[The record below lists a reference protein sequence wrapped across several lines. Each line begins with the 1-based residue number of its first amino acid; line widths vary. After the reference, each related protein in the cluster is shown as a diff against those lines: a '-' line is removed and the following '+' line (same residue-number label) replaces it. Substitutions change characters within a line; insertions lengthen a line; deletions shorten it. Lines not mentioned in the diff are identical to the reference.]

1 MRFIYERDLPIAF
14 YKVQGGIEMTIKKK
28 FGMGVLSAA
37 LGLTLITGGTYAYF
51 SSTAVTENTFAA
63 GTLDLSVE
71 PDVIVDID
79 NLKPGD
85 TFIRDFELH
94 NNGTLD
100 IERVLLETKY
110 TVIDANNDNTNDFG
124 EHIKVE
130 FLYNAD
136 QFNEVVYETTLAELK
151 DLTPEAVGENIFGEQ
166 EGLEVGVQNDLVV
179 KFHFVDN
186 GEDQNQFQGDSL
198 RLTWTFVA
206 EQTAGEA
213 K

>member
-186 GEDQNQFQGDSL
+186 GEDQ
-198 RLTWTFVA
+198 
-206 EQTAGEA
+206 
-213 K
+213 